1 MITTAILLFAA
12 IVFLAVA
19 AYAAGRAD
27 GWNAGVADTRR
38 MYREETARMN
48 LERNK
53 QIIDQVAKG
62 KA

>member
-1 MITTAILLFAA
+1 MITTIVLLFVA
-12 IVFLAVA
+12 IAFLAVS

-27 GWNAGVADTRR
+27 GWEAGRNDLRR
-38 MYREETARMN
+38 AYRDETARMN

-62 KA
+62 KV